1 MTKTKNT
8 KHLIITTSLAL
19 ILCLAT
25 LFGTTFAWFTSNVT
39 TAENTVKSASFN
51 VVLEYSTDMNTWTA
65 LSDSSVLFAD
75 SDAALTP
82 GQNTGVKY
90 IRVTNNNTYAV
101 KASVSIGTVTT
112 TGGAASTEML
122 LHKKAGVTATTAFN
136 ELDAGATLAATDII
150 SNQSI
155 AANASYIVAVAIEL
169 PTTAENPGVVDTFTI
184 TVGAT
189 QQA

>member
-25 LFGTTFAWFTSNVT
+25 LFGTTFAWFTSSVT

-51 VVLEYSTDMNTWTA
+51 VVLEYSTDMNTWTT
-65 LSDSSVLFAD
+65 LSNSSVLFAD

-112 TGGAASTEML
+112 SSGTTEMQL
-122 LHKKAGVTATTAFN
+122 RKKAGVTTATAVAD
-136 ELDAGATLAATDII
+136 LDAGVALAATNII
-150 SNQSI
+150 NNQQI
-155 AANASYIVAVAIEL
+155 AAGGNYIVAVAIEL

-184 TVGAT
+184 TIGAT